1 MQKGSAFM
9 HLKVVS
15 FNIRCTDDVN
25 GHSIAERAPRLHA
38 AIAPIDPDVIGLQ
51 EYRPKWEEHI
61 KKYFGGAYE
70 IFNKYRSI
78 ESPESAPILWKKD
91 KFTCIDKG
99 YFWLS
104 NTPEVESRGWD
115 ERYNCHRICEWV
127 ILECKENGRRF
138 TFMNTH
144 YGFGDAG
151 QIKSGELIYAHSK
164 AISDL
169 PTFLTGDFNLRP
181 ASPGYQ
187 VLTKHFTDVN
197 AATRNDPAPT
207 FHGYHP
213 EEHPDSHIDFC
224 FVNEKVTPVDQKIIK
239 TTFDGKYPSDHYG
252 LEIDIEL

>member
-61 KKYFGGAYE
+61 EKYFGGAYE
-70 IFNKYRSI
+70 IVNKYRSV

-91 KFTCIDKG
+91 KFTCVDKG

-104 NTPEVESRGWD
+104 DTPEVESRGWD

-151 QIKSGELIYAHSK
+151 QIKSGELIYQRSK

-197 AATRNDPAPT
+197 AATRNDLSST

-239 TTFDGKYPSDHYG
+239 STFDSKYPSDHYG

>member
-1 MQKGSAFM
+1 M

-61 KKYFGGAYE
+61 EKYFGGAYE
-70 IFNKYRSI
+70 IFNKYRSV

-91 KFTCIDKG
+91 KFTCVDKG

-104 NTPEVESRGWD
+104 DTPEVESRGWD

-151 QIKSGELIYAHSK
+151 QIKSGELIYQRSK

-197 AATRNDPAPT
+197 AATRNDLSST

-239 TTFDGKYPSDHYG
+239 STFDSKYPSDHYG

>member
-1 MQKGSAFM
+1 M

-51 EYRPKWEEHI
+51 EYRPKWEAHI
-61 KKYFGGAYE
+61 EKYFGGAYE
-70 IFNKYRSI
+70 IFNKYRSV

-91 KFTCIDKG
+91 KFACIDKG

-104 NTPEVESRGWD
+104 DTPEVESRGWD

-127 ILECKENGRRF
+127 ILDCKENGRRF

-151 QIKSGELIYAHSK
+151 QIKSGELIYQRSK
-164 AISDL
+164 AISTL

-187 VLTKHFTDVN
+187 VLTKYFTDVN
-197 AATRNDPAPT
+197 AATRNDLSST

-239 TTFDGKYPSDHYG
+239 DTFEGKYPSDHYG

>member
-1 MQKGSAFM
+1 M

-25 GHSIAERAPRLHA
+25 GHFIAERAPRLHA

-61 KKYFGGAYE
+61 EKYFGGAYE

-91 KFTCIDKG
+91 KFTCIGKG

-104 NTPEVESRGWD
+104 DTPEVESRGWD

-127 ILECKENGRRF
+127 ILECKENGQRF

-151 QIKSGELIYAHSK
+151 QIKSGELIYTRSK

-197 AATRNDPAPT
+197 AATRNDLSST

-213 EEHPDSHIDFC
+213 KEHPDSHIDFC

-239 TTFDGKYPSDHYG
+239 DTFEGKYPSDHYG

>member
-1 MQKGSAFM
+1 M

-61 KKYFGGAYE
+61 EKYFGGAYE

-104 NTPEVESRGWD
+104 DTPEVESRGWD

-127 ILECKENGRRF
+127 ILSEKKSGQRF

-151 QIKSGELIYAHSK
+151 QIKSGELIYTRSK

-197 AATRNDPAPT
+197 AATRNDLSST

-239 TTFDGKYPSDHYG
+239 DTFEGKYPSDHYG